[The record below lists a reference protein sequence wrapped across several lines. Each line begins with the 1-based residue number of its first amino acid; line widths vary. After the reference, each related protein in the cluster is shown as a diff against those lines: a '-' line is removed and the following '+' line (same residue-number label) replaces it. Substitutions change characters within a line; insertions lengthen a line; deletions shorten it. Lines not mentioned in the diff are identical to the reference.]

1 MRSLKDCYVLSNGV
15 RIPCVA
21 YGTYKTP
28 AGDTCVEAVK
38 HALDAGY
45 RHIDTAE
52 FYENELSIGQA
63 LRETD
68 VPRKDIFITSKVWN
82 THQGFRTTIDAFED
96 SLDRLGL
103 DYLDLYLIHWP
114 NPKPFRED
122 YPEKFYDTWNAME
135 RLYRDGKVRAIGVCN
150 CLTSHL
156 KDLMRYAQ
164 VKPMVLQNE
173 IHIGYMQ
180 KEATEYA
187 QNNGMIVEAWAPLC
201 RGKAFGMEPLS
212 SLAFKYGK
220 TESQILV
227 RWSLQHNLLP
237 LPKSVRAER
246 IIENA
251 DVFDFEISKEDMDK
265 LDAFDGLGR
274 LGSHPD
280 TAEF

>member
-122 YPEKFYDTWNAME
+122 YPEKFYDTWNAIE

-187 QNNGMIVEAWAPLC
+187 KNNGMIVEAWAPLC

-212 SLAFKYGK
+212 SIAYKYGK

-246 IIENA
+246 IVENA

>member
-1 MRSLKDCYVLSNGV
+1 
-15 RIPCVA
+15 
-21 YGTYKTP
+21 
-28 AGDTCVEAVK
+28 
-38 HALDAGY
+38 
-45 RHIDTAE
+45 
-52 FYENELSIGQA
+52 
-63 LRETD
+63 
-68 VPRKDIFITSKVWN
+68 
-82 THQGFRTTIDAFED
+82 
-96 SLDRLGL
+96 
-103 DYLDLYLIHWP
+103 
-114 NPKPFRED
+114 
-122 YPEKFYDTWNAME
+122 ME

-187 QNNGMIVEAWAPLC
+187 KNNGMIVEAWAPLC

-212 SLAFKYGK
+212 SIAYKYGK

>member
-122 YPEKFYDTWNAME
+122 YPEKFYDTWNAIE

-187 QNNGMIVEAWAPLC
+187 KNNGMIVEAWAPLC

-212 SLAFKYGK
+212 SIAYKYGK

>member
-1 MRSLKDCYVLSNGV
+1 MRSLKDCYMLSNGV

-21 YGTYKTP
+21 YGTYKAP
-28 AGDTCVEAVK
+28 DGEECVQGVK
-38 HALDAGY
+38 CALENGY

-52 FYENELSIGQA
+52 FYGNEFSIGKA

-68 VPRKDIFITSKVWN
+68 IPRKEIFITSKVWN
-82 THQGFRTTIDAFED
+82 THQGFRTTIDAFES
-96 SLDRLGL
+96 SLDKLGV

-114 NPKPFRED
+114 NPKQFRED
-122 YPEKFYDTWNAME
+122 YPEKLYDTWNAME
-135 RLYRDGKVRAIGVCN
+135 RLYRDGMVRAIGVCN

-187 QNNGMIVEAWAPLC
+187 KNNGMIVEAWAPLC

-212 SLAFKYGK
+212 SIAYKYGK